1 MASITQALRTAQS
14 GLLVNQQTLNIVAEN
29 IANVNS
35 PGYSRK
41 IAKTEAL
48 VVAGV
53 GAGVRISEITRQ
65 VDEGLLK
72 TLRIELG
79 ELNALSIQE
88 NFFARTQELFGS
100 PGENSSLAHIVDEFV
115 AALELLTVSPEK
127 SLEQSEVVRRA
138 QDIVLKLQDMSAA
151 IQELR
156 QQADVAIAN
165 AVGEMNKIAAAI
177 DQLNDDIISNSTV
190 NRDVTDLRDQR
201 DQQLDNLSQIVD
213 IRFFFRNDGDVVVFT
228 SGGRTLVDTIPPII
242 THTAAASVAA
252 TTTAAG
258 GIFAGIF
265 VGNVEPRNDITNEL
279 RGGQLKGLVDLRDN
293 TLVNMQS
300 QIDELAAELRDT
312 FNQFHNRGVS
322 FPGAQTYSG
331 TRIFVRPAEQTI
343 TFNGT
348 DDTTVALFDANGDQT
363 AQTTVRT
370 LIPAN
375 TTTIDNLATQL
386 QTWLRANGAANAT
399 VAVSSTGT
407 LDFKLNSTTV
417 NLAFRDETATANGS
431 TLKDAT
437 INFDANGDGSTN
449 ETVSGFSNFFGLNDF
464 FVDGLA
470 ENIFESDVL
479 VSSFASS
486 ASTLTFRDS
495 SGTLTGSPLTVAANL
510 SLTEVAVLITNSVTN
525 VTASVIPD
533 GSGVRLRIAH
543 DKGSSMT
550 VTQAAADTF
559 LTDIGMHIADVRISS
574 TLTVRTDIASQPS
587 KVSTGVVLWDAD
599 IGSAG
604 QYFMSRGEN
613 SVIEA
618 LSSAFSLTRSF
629 DTAGG
634 LGTVKNTFSKYAASI
649 VADNAKLANINERD
663 AERQRALTESLQF
676 KSDTV
681 RGVNL
686 DQELSDLIIF
696 EQAFVASARVIAV
709 IQRMLDAL
717 ERLI

>member
-48 VVAGV
+48 VVAGI
-53 GAGVRISEITRQ
+53 GAGVRISEISRQ

-72 TLRIELG
+72 SLRIELG
-79 ELNALSIQE
+79 ELNALSVQE
-88 NFFARTQELFGS
+88 NFYDRAQDLFGS
-100 PGENSSLAHIVDEFV
+100 PGENSSLAHIIDDFV
-115 AALELLTVSPEK
+115 AALEFLTVSSEK
-127 SLEQSEVVRRA
+127 SLEQSEVVRNA
-138 QDIVLKLQDMSAA
+138 QDIMNKLQDMSTT
-151 IQELR
+151 IQDLR
-156 QQADVAIAN
+156 QQTDVAIAT
-165 AVGEMNKIAAAI
+165 AVNEMNKIISTI
-177 DQLNDDIISNSTV
+177 DQLNDDIVSNSSAK
-190 NRDVTDLRDQR
+190 RDVTDLLDQR
-201 DQQLDNLSQIVD
+201 DRQLDQLAQLVD
-213 IRFFFRNDGDVVVFT
+213 IRFFFRGDGDVVVFT
-228 SGGRTLVDTIPPII
+228 SGGRTLVDTLPPTI
-242 THTAAASVAA
+242 THTAAASVAS
-252 TTTAAG
+252 TSTAAG
-258 GIFAGIF
+258 GIFSGIF
-265 VGNVEPRNDITNEL
+265 VGNVEPRNDITDEL
-279 RGGQLKGLVDLRDN
+279 RGGRLKGLVDLRD
-293 TLVNMQS
+293 TVFTNMQS
-300 QIDELAAELRDT
+300 QLDEIAAEMRDT
-312 FNQFHNRGVS
+312 FNQIHNSSVS
-322 FPGAQTYSG
+322 FPGAQIYSG
-331 TRIFVRPAEQTI
+331 TRVFVRSAEQTI

-348 DDTTVALFDANGDQT
+348 DDTTVTLFDANGDQT

-375 TTTIDNLATQL
+375 TTTIDNLAAQL
-386 QTWLRANGAANAT
+386 QTWLRANGAATAT
-399 VAVSSTGT
+399 VTVNSTGK

-437 INFDANGDGSTN
+437 INFDANGDGNTD

-479 VSSFASS
+479 VNSFTST

-495 SGTLTGSPLTVAANL
+495 SGTLNGSPLTVAAGL
-510 SLTEVAVLITNSVTN
+510 SLKDVATLITNSVTN

-559 LTDIGMHIADVRISS
+559 LTDIKMHLADVRIAS
-574 TLTVRTDIASQPS
+574 TLTVRADIASQPS
-587 KVSTGVVLWDAD
+587 KVTTGVVLWDASK
-599 IGSAG
+599 GSAG
-604 QYFMSRGEN
+604 EYFMSRGEN

-618 LSSAFSLTRSF
+618 LTSAFTKSNSF

-634 LGTVKNTFSKYAASI
+634 LGTVKNTFSEYAASI
-649 VADNAKLANINERD
+649 VADNAKLAANNKND
-663 AERQRALTESLQF
+663 AARQRALTESLQL
-676 KSDTV
+676 KSDNV

-686 DQELSDLIIF
+686 DEELSDLIIF
-696 EQAFVASARVIAV
+696 EQAFTAAARVIAV

-717 ERLI
+717 ERVI